1 MGRPNCLPMKPMGSG
16 TSSPDDSSRDGAPA
30 GESPAVQRWPSA
42 AQPTPHVRALGPIV
56 AIGAGAAVLVLLVV
70 LLSVRAARG
79 ENHVPL
85 EVAPRPV
92 TVVAV
97 RAAAYRDT
105 RTYIGAVEPW
115 IEANVGPQYISA
127 YVATVLVRPGATVK
141 RGDVLATLD
150 CASPNATTRAVEM
163 QARAADARVRAAA
176 DEAARLATLLDG
188 GFVAPNEVEQK
199 TAVSLA
205 EAAQLL
211 ESQANVLKTSLDVRD
226 CVLRAPFDGEIGT
239 RSVDPGA
246 FVRPGAAIVSVVDR
260 DTMRVT
266 VDASEKDFRSLAPS
280 TIVQIEILAT
290 GAHLTAPISRR
301 APRADPG
308 TRTVHFEVDV
318 PDAARQYPAGST
330 AVVHVEV
337 GNPVAATFVP
347 MYAATQDEGKAKLY
361 VVDHGVAHAKT
372 LRVSGEVG
380 GAVYFAVA
388 TLPVGSMVVTEG
400 RALLSDGDK
409 VLAHEDT
416 EVLDGGEPP
425 GDAAP
430 GARGGGYGRSL

>member
-1 MGRPNCLPMKPMGSG
+1 
-16 TSSPDDSSRDGAPA
+16 
-30 GESPAVQRWPSA
+30 
-42 AQPTPHVRALGPIV
+42 
-56 AIGAGAAVLVLLVV
+56 
-70 LLSVRAARG
+70 
-79 ENHVPL
+79 
-85 EVAPRPV
+85 
-92 TVVAV
+92 
-97 RAAAYRDT
+97 
-105 RTYIGAVEPW
+105 
-115 IEANVGPQYISA
+115 
-127 YVATVLVRPGATVK
+127 
-141 RGDVLATLD
+141 
-150 CASPNATTRAVEM
+150 
-163 QARAADARVRAAA
+163 
-176 DEAARLATLLDG
+176 
-188 GFVAPNEVEQK
+188 
-199 TAVSLA
+199 
-205 EAAQLL
+205 
-211 ESQANVLKTSLDVRD
+211 VRD

-337 GNPVAATFVP
+337 GNAVAATFVP